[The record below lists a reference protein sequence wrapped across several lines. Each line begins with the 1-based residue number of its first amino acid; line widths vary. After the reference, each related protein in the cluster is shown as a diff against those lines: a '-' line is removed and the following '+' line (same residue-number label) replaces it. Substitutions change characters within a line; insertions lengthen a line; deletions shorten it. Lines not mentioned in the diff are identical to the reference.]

1 MKVTFDTNILVSAF
15 EFPHGRAAQV
25 LLNIRSE
32 RDLMFISCPIVPI
45 VKELLRVLADKFGR
59 TESELEEIRAFI
71 RQFGHFVTPAENL
84 SVLADEPDNRILEC
98 AAAVDADLIVT
109 GDREML
115 ALGNFRR
122 TRIVTLADY
131 LQIVDNTFIN
141 R

>member
-15 EFPHGRAAQV
+15 EFPNGRAAQV

-32 RDLMFISCPIVPI
+32 RDLMFISSPI

-71 RQFGHFVTPAENL
+71 RQFGHFVTPAETL

-98 AAAVDADLIVT
+98 AVAADSDLIVT
-109 GDREML
+109 GDRQML

-131 LQIVDNTFIN
+131 LEIVDNTFTN